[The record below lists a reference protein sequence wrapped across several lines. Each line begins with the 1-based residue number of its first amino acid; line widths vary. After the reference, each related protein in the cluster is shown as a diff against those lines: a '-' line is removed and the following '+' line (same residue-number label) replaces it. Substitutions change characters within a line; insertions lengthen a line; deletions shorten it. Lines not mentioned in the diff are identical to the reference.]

1 MVKGREGNTKTEVS
15 RKLVPLHSFQM
26 QDLKAWRVVA
36 PYPDDSDWLFAS
48 HLKKGRK
55 PYWPDM
61 LLKRHLVPTAERL
74 GIKKK
79 IGWHTFRRTY
89 ASLLKAAGTDLKVVQ
104 ELLRHSNIS
113 TTMNLYVQAYS
124 EDARQAQSN
133 IIEKVK
139 NTPFQLPSE
148 SPDTPPIS

>member
-1 MVKGREGNTKTEVS
+1 MCGRY
-15 RKLVPLHSFQM
+15 R
-26 QDLKAWRVVA
+26 RR
-36 PYPDDSDWLFAS
+36 SD
-48 HLKKGRK
+48 KQR
-55 PYWPDM
+55 
-61 LLKRHLVPTAERL
+61 
-74 GIKKK
+74 I
-79 IGWHTFRRTY
+79 
-89 ASLLKAAGTDLKVVQ
+89 LKAAGTDLKVVQ